1 MAIRSDAGTDRIVAV
16 HFLTRTFVWLLGA
29 SGIAWGAI
37 LLPLF
42 WDQIPL
48 DRMAAEILQG
58 HRFKRQ
64 TLLVEAE
71 RNAAAERTSVCNP
84 TELHNAVILNLSIL
98 NESLATADQT
108 PVTSDYGTLYD
119 ASRRALACAP
129 SDSFAW
135 LVLFWVDVRQYGF
148 EPHDAT
154 YLRQSYAFG
163 PNEEWIALWRTRIA
177 IALLPR
183 LPADLS
189 NLAIGEFV
197 KLVETGRLYRETAAL
212 FGSAP
217 PAVQSQIIDY
227 LKTANETARQIFA
240 RTLYDNGLDVDIPG
254 TKIPGLRPW
263 ER

>member
-1 MAIRSDAGTDRIVAV
+1 MAIRSEVGTDRIAAA
-16 HFLTRTFVWLLGA
+16 HLLARTFVWLLGV

-42 WDQIPL
+42 WHQIPL
-48 DRMAAEILQG
+48 DQMAAEILQG

-84 TELHNAVILNLSIL
+84 TELHNAVVLDLSIL
-98 NESLATADQT
+98 NESLATADQ
-108 PVTSDYGTLYD
+108 PLITSDYGTLYE
-119 ASRRALACAP
+119 ASRRALSCAP
-129 SDSFAW
+129 SDPFAW
-135 LVLFWVDVRQYGF
+135 LVLFWLDVGQHGF
-148 EPHDAT
+148 EPQNAT
-154 YLRQSYAFG
+154 YLRQSYALG

-189 NLAIGEFV
+189 NLAVSEFV
-197 KLVETGRLYRETAAL
+197 KLVETGRLYKETAAI

-217 PAVQSQIIDY
+217 PAVQGQIIDH